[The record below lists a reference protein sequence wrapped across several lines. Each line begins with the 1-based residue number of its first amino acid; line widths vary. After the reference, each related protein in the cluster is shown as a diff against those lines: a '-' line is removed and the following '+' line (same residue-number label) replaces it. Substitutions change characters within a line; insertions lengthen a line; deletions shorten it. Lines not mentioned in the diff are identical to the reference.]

1 MKIAYDNQIF
11 NLQKYGGISRYIV
24 NLAKSVSKNK
34 NEVRVFAGIHQNG
47 YVNKKLPIEVLGN
60 KVSYPSRGQ
69 GKITSLNNIFMNK
82 AIDRWSPDIVHKTYY
97 FNEKKFDSPS
107 VLTVHDMIHE
117 IYSEQFSANDK
128 TIRLKRE
135 AVEQADHIISV
146 SHSTKRDL
154 INLFDVNESK
164 ITVIHHGVSKEAT
177 HFDLGKDYK
186 STLPPFMLY
195 IGRREG
201 YKNFRKLLEGY
212 ALTRASNEYNI
223 IVFGGGKFTKE
234 EQKLITKLG
243 ITRKVAQM
251 SGDDSLLRELYSS
264 AIAFIYPSLY
274 EGFGMPILEAMANN
288 CPVICSNT
296 SSLPEVGGN
305 AVIYFDPNE
314 ISSICETIDIIVSD
328 DERRRKLVKLG
339 KERLNSFSWDKCSI
353 ETIKVY
359 KKII

>member
-34 NEVRVFAGIHQNG
+34 NEVRIFAGIHQNG
-47 YVNKKLPIEVLGN
+47 YINKELSIKVLG
-60 KVSYPSRGQ
+60 KKASYPPRGQ
-69 GKITSLNNIFMNK
+69 GKLTSLNNIFMNK

-97 FNEKKFDSPS
+97 FNAKKFDSPS

-146 SHSTKRDL
+146 SHSTKSDL
-154 INLFDVNESK
+154 INLFNVNENK
-164 ITVIHHGVSKEAT
+164 ITVIHHGISKETT
-177 HFDLGKDYK
+177 HFDLNENQKPA
-186 STLPPFMLY
+186 LPQFMLY
-195 IGRREG
+195 VGQREG
-201 YKNFRKLLEGY
+201 YKNFKKLLKGY
-212 ALTRASNEYNI
+212 ALTRASSEYNI
-223 IVFGGGKFTKE
+223 IAFGGGKFTKE
-234 EQKLITKLG
+234 EQKLIRKLG
-243 ITRKVAQM
+243 LTRKVTQM
-251 SGDDSLLRELYSS
+251 DGNDSLLRELYSS
-264 AIAFIYPSLY
+264 AMAFIYPSLY
-274 EGFGMPILEAMANN
+274 EGFGMPILEAMSNN

-305 AVIYFDPNE
+305 AVIYFEPDE
-314 ISSICETIDIIVSD
+314 ASSICETIDIIVSD

-339 KERLNSFSWDKCSI
+339 QERLNSFSWDKCSI
-353 ETIKVY
+353 ETLKVY
-359 KKII
+359 KKIT

>member
-24 NLAKSVSKNK
+24 NLATGVSKYK
-34 NEVRVFAGIHQNG
+34 NEVKIFAGIHQNG
-47 YVNKKLPIEVLGN
+47 YINKKLPIEVLGN
-60 KVSYPSRGQ
+60 KVTYPSRGQ
-69 GKITSLNNIFMNK
+69 GKLTSLNNVFMNEI
-82 AIDRWSPDIVHKTYY
+82 IDRWSPDIVHKTYY
-97 FNEKKFDSPS
+97 FNAKKFDSPS
-107 VLTVHDMIHE
+107 ILTVHDMIHE
-117 IYSEQFSANDK
+117 IYSEQFSDTDK
-128 TIRLKRE
+128 TIRLKRK
-135 AVEQADHIISV
+135 AVEQADHIIAV

-164 ITVIHHGVSKEAT
+164 ITVIHHGISKETT
-177 HFDLGKDYK
+177 HLHLNENHKPA
-186 STLPPFMLY
+186 LPSFMLY
-195 IGRREG
+195 VGQREG

-212 ALTRASNEYNI
+212 ALTKASSDYHI
-223 IVFGGGKFTKE
+223 IAFGGGNFTKE

-243 ITRKVAQM
+243 LTRKVIQI

-264 AIAFIYPSLY
+264 AMAFIYPSLY
-274 EGFGMPILEAMANN
+274 EGFGMPILEAMSNN

-314 ISSICETIDIIVSD
+314 ASSICETIDIIIGNDV
-328 DERRRKLVKLG
+328 RRHNLIKLG
-339 KERLNSFSWDKCSI
+339 QERLNSFSWDKCSI